1 MNSSPDEPTEEE
13 ETSSEGVLRK
23 LGSSKLASEVG
34 KTMAVEMFF
43 YRQQGVNDAGSQ
55 VDDFD
60 GGDADGDGE

>member
-1 MNSSPDEPTEEE
+1 MEEE
-13 ETSSEGVLRK
+13 ASSEGILRK
-23 LGSSKLASEVG
+23 LGFSKLASEVG

-43 YRQQGVNDAGSQ
+43 YRQQGGSDAENQ